1 MTKRIARRSDA
12 PTGALTEREARS
24 EERLRELAAW
34 HMLHGMDEATARRR
48 AQEEM
53 DDDPARIEANTDQH
67 FRSGF
72 EEALA
77 FFQTERLVL
86 FSGIAFTS
94 SLMSGFGSR
103 FFCSNKLAGEN
114 GTNCASLLG
123 SNSFE
128 PRVAASN
135 LII

>member
-1 MTKRIARRSDA
+1 MTI
-12 PTGALTEREARS
+12 
-24 EERLRELAAW
+24 
-34 HMLHGMDEATARRR
+34 
-48 AQEEM
+48 
-53 DDDPARIEANTDQH
+53 PARIEANTNQH
-67 FRSGF
+67 FRNGF

-94 SLMSGFGSR
+94 SLMFGLASR

-135 LII
+135 LIIKISASIATSCGLRLSTLNKGNLFVLLDFKM